1 MSVKK
6 DIRYINKDFSQ
17 FRESLIAFAK
27 NYYPTTYNDFNETS
41 PGMMFIE
48 MASYVGDVLSFYTDT
63 QLRESLLSQVEE
75 RGNLLTLASILGSK
89 PRSKTAANVKLDV
102 FQLLPV
108 VGSSPDYSYA
118 LSFEPNAQITAT
130 NGRRYRTIDSVDFRF
145 SSSIDPTE
153 VTVYQT
159 SGGTVQ
165 YYLLKKQVAAVSG
178 EIKTAN
184 YTFSDP
190 KAYDKIVLPDTD
202 VLEIIDVVDSDGNI
216 WYETPYLAQD
226 TIVDSIQNVPFN
238 DPQLSTYR
246 SSVPYLLKLR
256 RTPRRFVTRLREDG
270 LLEMQFGAG
279 VSSDRDEEIIPNPLN
294 VGMGLTYFANSTD
307 ASIDPSNF
315 LYTKTYGLVPQ
326 NTTLSIRYTVG
337 GGVIDNVG
345 INTINE
351 LTRTSVNYNNATE
364 TLDPT
369 VLTTIQNSLVFNNAL
384 PAIGGADERDIES
397 MRLDAMANFATQNR
411 IVTKEDYIVRAYA
424 MPAKF
429 GTVHKA
435 YVVPDDQIQTA
446 NQDTRIPNSMAIDLY
461 VLGYDG
467 NRNLVALNQAIKENL
482 RNYLS
487 QYRMLTDAI
496 NIKDAFIINF
506 GIDYEIIV
514 RPNYN
519 ASEVLVK
526 CTNYLKKK
534 FDADKMQINQPL
546 FISNLYSELD
556 SIDGVQTVVNV
567 TFKNLYD
574 STAGYSDNIYSF
586 EAATKN
592 GIVYPS
598 LDPAIFEIKYP
609 NQDIRGRA
617 VAI

>member
-6 DIRYINKDFSQ
+6 DIRYVNKDFSQ

-27 NYYPTTYNDFNETS
+27 NYYPATYNDFNETS

-102 FQLLPV
+102 FQLLPAA
-108 VGSSPDYSYA
+108 GSAPDYSYA
-118 LSFEPNAQITAT
+118 LSFEPNVQITAT

-159 SGGTVQ
+159 SGPNVQ

-226 TIVDSIQNVPFN
+226 TVVDSIQNVPFN

-315 LYTKTYGLVPQ
+315 LYTKTYGLAPQ
-326 NTTLSIRYTVG
+326 NTTLSIRYTIG
-337 GGVIDNVG
+337 GGVVDNVG

-351 LTRTSVNYNNATE
+351 LTRASINYTNAIE
-364 TLDPT
+364 TLNST

-526 CTNYLKKK
+526 CTDYLKKK

-574 STAGYSDNIYSF
+574 STAGYSNNIYSF

>member
-6 DIRYINKDFSQ
+6 DIRYVNKDFSQ

-27 NYYPTTYNDFNETS
+27 NYYPNTYNDFNETS

-75 RGNLLTLASILGSK
+75 RGNLLTLASIFGSK
-89 PRSKTAANVKLDV
+89 PRSRTAANVKLDV
-102 FQLLPV
+102 FQLLPTA
-108 VGSSPDYSYA
+108 GSAPDFSYA

-130 NGRRYRTIDSVDFRF
+130 NGRKYRTIESVDFRF
-145 SSSIDPTE
+145 SSSLDPTE

-159 SGGTVQ
+159 SSGNVQ
-165 YYLLKKQVAAVSG
+165 YYLLKKQVAAISG
-178 EIKTAN
+178 EIKTAT
-184 YTFSDP
+184 YTFGNP
-190 KAYDKIVLPDTD
+190 KLYDKIALPDAN

-226 TIVDSIQNVPFN
+226 TLIDAIQNVPYN
-238 DPQLSTYR
+238 DPQLSVYR

-279 VSSDRDEEIIPNPLN
+279 VSSDRDEELIPNPLN

-307 ASIDPSNF
+307 ASIDPTNF
-315 LYTKTYGLVPQ
+315 LYTKTYGLAPQ
-326 NTTLSIRYTVG
+326 NTTLSIRYSIG
-337 GGVIDNVG
+337 GGVIDNVSV
-345 INTINE
+345 NTINE
-351 LTRTSVNYNNATE
+351 LTRTSINYTNATE
-364 TLDPT
+364 TLDSGI
-369 VLTTIQNSLVFNNAL
+369 LTTIQNSLVFNNSV
-384 PAIGGADERDIES
+384 PAIGGADERDVETL
-397 MRLDAMANFATQNR
+397 RLDAMANFATQNR
-411 IVTKEDYIVRAYA
+411 VVTKEDYIVRCYG

-446 NQDTRIPNSMAIDLY
+446 NLDTRIPNSMAIDLY

-467 NRNLVALNQAIKENL
+467 NRNLTPLNQAIKENL

-519 ASEVLVK
+519 ASEVLLR
-526 CTNYLKKK
+526 CTDYLKKK
-534 FDADKMQINQPL
+534 FDIDKMQINQPL
-546 FISNLYSELD
+546 FISNLFSELD

-567 TFKNLYD
+567 AFKNLYD
-574 STAGYSDNIYSF
+574 STSGYSNNVYSF
-586 EAATKN
+586 EAATRN

-617 VAI
+617 VGI

>member
-6 DIRYINKDFSQ
+6 DIRYVNKDFSQ

-102 FQLLPV
+102 FQLLPAA
-108 VGSSPDYSYA
+108 GSAPDYSYA
-118 LSFEPNAQITAT
+118 LSFEPNVQITAT

-159 SGGTVQ
+159 SGPNVQ

-226 TIVDSIQNVPFN
+226 TVVDSIQNVPFN

-315 LYTKTYGLVPQ
+315 LYTKTYGLAPQ
-326 NTTLSIRYTVG
+326 NTTLSIRYTIG
-337 GGVIDNVG
+337 GGVVDNVG

-351 LTRTSVNYNNATE
+351 LTRASINYTNAIE
-364 TLDPT
+364 TLNST

-526 CTNYLKKK
+526 CTDYLKKK

-574 STAGYSDNIYSF
+574 STAGYSNNIYSF

-617 VAI
+617 VAL

>member
-6 DIRYINKDFSQ
+6 DIRYVNKDFSQ

-102 FQLLPV
+102 FQLLPAA
-108 VGSSPDYSYA
+108 GSAPDYSYA
-118 LSFEPNAQITAT
+118 LSFEPNVQITAT

-159 SGGTVQ
+159 SGPNVQ

-226 TIVDSIQNVPFN
+226 TVVDSIQNVPFN

-315 LYTKTYGLVPQ
+315 LYTKTYGLAPQ
-326 NTTLSIRYTVG
+326 NTTLSIRYTIG
-337 GGVIDNVG
+337 GGVVDNVG

-351 LTRTSVNYNNATE
+351 LTRASINYTNAIE
-364 TLDPT
+364 TLNST

-526 CTNYLKKK
+526 CTDYLKKK

-574 STAGYSDNIYSF
+574 STAGYSNNIYSF

>member
-6 DIRYINKDFSQ
+6 DIRYVNKDFSQ

-27 NYYPTTYNDFNETS
+27 NYYPATYNDFNETS

-108 VGSSPDYSYA
+108 AGSGPDYSYA
-118 LSFEPNAQITAT
+118 LSFEPNAQVTAI

-159 SGGTVQ
+159 SGGAVQ

-315 LYTKTYGLVPQ
+315 LYTKTYGLAPQ
-326 NTTLSIRYTVG
+326 NTTLSIRYTIG

-351 LTRTSVNYNNATE
+351 LTRTSVNYTNAIE
-364 TLDPT
+364 TLNST

-526 CTNYLKKK
+526 CTDYLKKK
-534 FDADKMQINQPL
+534 FDADKMQINQPM

-574 STAGYSDNIYSF
+574 STAGYSNNIYSF